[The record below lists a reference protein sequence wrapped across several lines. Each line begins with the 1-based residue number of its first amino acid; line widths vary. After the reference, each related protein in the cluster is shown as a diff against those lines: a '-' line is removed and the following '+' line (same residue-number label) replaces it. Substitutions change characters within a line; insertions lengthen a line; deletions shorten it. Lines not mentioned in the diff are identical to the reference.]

1 MSEESSGRGPV
12 DAKVE
17 TALAFF
23 FVVFS
28 ILFIWQ
34 STKIPEPPRNI
45 SVGSGTFPIIVG
57 TIMLG
62 VSIAIVSRRLR
73 DIAPG
78 LFGRGVGEM
87 TVVPLDDDD
96 TRIDD
101 WPAVW
106 AVLIGFFALIATLE
120 PLGFIVS
127 FTLFLCGL
135 ATFFSPSRWLRNLV
149 TALVFSLFFFYL
161 FTEVLLQRLPNGILA
176 PLFQ

>member
-1 MSEESSGRGPV
+1 MSDGSGLRGSL
-12 DAKVE
+12 DRKIE
-17 TALAFF
+17 TAFAVF
-23 FVVFS
+23 FVAFS
-28 ILFIWQ
+28 ALFIWLATQ
-34 STKIPEPPRNI
+34 IPEPPRNI

-127 FTLFLCGL
+127 FTLFLFGL

>member
-1 MSEESSGRGPV
+1 VSDDAGARGPV
-12 DAKVE
+12 DQKVE
-17 TALAFF
+17 TALAVF

-28 ILFIWQ
+28 ALFIWQ
-34 STKIPEPPRNI
+34 GTTIPEPPRNI

-57 TIMLG
+57 AIMLG
-62 VSIAIVSRRLR
+62 VSIALAWRRLR
-73 DIAPG
+73 DVYPG
-78 LFGRGVGEM
+78 LFGRGIGEM

-96 TRIDD
+96 TKIDD

-106 AVLIGFFALIATLE
+106 AVLGGFFALIATLE

-127 FTLFLCGL
+127 FTLFLFGL
-135 ATFFSPSRWLRNLV
+135 SNFFSPRRWLRNLI

-176 PLFQ
+176 PLFE